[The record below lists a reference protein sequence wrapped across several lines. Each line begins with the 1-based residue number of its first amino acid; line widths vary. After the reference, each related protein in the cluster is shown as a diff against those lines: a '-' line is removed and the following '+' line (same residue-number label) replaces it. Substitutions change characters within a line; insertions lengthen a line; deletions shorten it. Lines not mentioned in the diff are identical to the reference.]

1 MSRCGCSFASHA
13 QNCFMRKSILFVFSA
28 IAALS
33 SSAQGNLPSKTE
45 TRVIIRDGGLNDG
58 QKPLVVI
65 DGKPG
70 GDLQSIS
77 PDKIV
82 RMDVLKGSS
91 AYDMFG
97 PEGKNGVIV
106 ITTKS
111 AGIAD
116 TLAPGTRKVERTV
129 RVNTFKMSDG
139 KKDTTIIQADSVVV
153 TVDGEKII
161 VNGKPVDIK
170 EQRIVKG
177 FALPNTEGMTEQRI
191 VEGYALPRM
200 EGMSLDRDVFL
211 FDADKSMRWEIKS
224 SPKLGLS
231 VQDTEDG
238 KGVQVLSLTANS
250 AAAKAGILAND
261 RILAIDQTA
270 VNGVDALKRAID
282 ASSEKRSVMVHLQ
295 RGKKDMHIE
304 LVFPRELKKAD
315 L

>member
-1 MSRCGCSFASHA
+1 
-13 QNCFMRKSILFVFSA
+13 MRKSTLFVLSA
-28 IAALS
+28 FAALTS
-33 SSAQGNLPSKTE
+33 FAQGNLPSKME

-58 QKPLVVI
+58 EKPLVVI

-70 GDLQSIS
+70 GDLQTIS
-77 PDKIV
+77 PDKILKV
-82 RMDVLKGSS
+82 DVLKGNS

-129 RVNTFKMSDG
+129 RVNTYKMSNG
-139 KKDTTIIQADSVVV
+139 TKDTTIIQTDSVVV
-153 TVDGEKII
+153 MVDGEKII
-161 VNGKPVDIK
+161 VNGKPVDMK

-191 VEGYALPRM
+191 VEGFALPRM
-200 EGMSLDRDVFL
+200 EGMNLDREVFL
-211 FDADKSMRWEIKS
+211 FDADKNMRWEIKS

-231 VQDTEDG
+231 VQDTEEG
-238 KGVQVLSLTANS
+238 KGVQVLSLTPNS
-250 AAAKAGILAND
+250 PASKAGILTND

-270 VNGVDALKRAID
+270 VNGVDALKRALD
-282 ASSEKRSVMVHLQ
+282 ASSEKRSVMVHVQ

>member
-1 MSRCGCSFASHA
+1 MSRYGRRFVSHP

-111 AGIAD
+111 GGTD
-116 TLAPGTRKVERTV
+116 TIAPGTRKVERTV
-129 RVNTFKMSDG
+129 RVNMLKMGDG
-139 KKDTTIIQADSVVV
+139 SKDSTVIQTDSVVV

-161 VNGKPVDIK
+161 VNGMPVDIK
-170 EQRIVKG
+170 EKRIVKG
-177 FALPNTEGMTEQRI
+177 FALPNTERMTEQRI
-191 VEGYALPRM
+191 VEGFAIPNM
-200 EGMSLDRDVFL
+200 EGLNVDKNVFL
-211 FDADKSMRWEIKS
+211 FEADNAMNWQTKSR
-224 SPKLGLS
+224 PKLGVS
-231 VQDTEDG
+231 VQDSEDG
-238 KGVQVLSLTANS
+238 KGVHVLSVAVNS
-250 AAAKAGILAND
+250 AAAKAGIQATD
-261 RILAIDQTA
+261 RILAIDQTS
-270 VNGVDALKRAID
+270 VKDVDGLKQAID
-282 ASSEKRSVMVHLQ
+282 TTSDKRSVMVHLQ
-295 RGKKDMHIE
+295 RGKKDMHVE
-304 LVFPRELKKAD
+304 LVYPKELKKAD

>member
-1 MSRCGCSFASHA
+1 MHKTTLFI
-13 QNCFMRKSILFVFSA
+13 FTLFV
-28 IAALS
+28 ALFTF
-33 SSAQGNLPSKTE
+33 AQGNMPSKTE
-45 TRVIIRDGGLNDG
+45 TRVIIRDGGIKDG

-70 GDLQSIS
+70 GDLESIS
-77 PDKIV
+77 PDKIL

-91 AYDMFG
+91 AYDMYG

-129 RVNTFKMSDG
+129 RVNMLKMADG
-139 KKDTTIIQADSVVV
+139 KKDSTVIQSDSVVV

-161 VNGKPVDIK
+161 VNGKPIDLK

-177 FALPNTEGMTEQRI
+177 FALPNTEGTAEQRI
-191 VEGYALPRM
+191 VEGFALPRM
-200 EGMSLDRDVFL
+200 EGMNLDREVFL
-211 FDADKSMRWEIKS
+211 FEADKNMRWETKS

-231 VQDTEDG
+231 VQDTEEG

-270 VNGVDALKRAID
+270 VNDVDALKRAID
-282 ASSEKRSVMVHLQ
+282 ASSGKRSVMIHVQ